1 MGVNITDWRYESLVR
16 ILSEEIGISASEI
29 YKLLDVLDKYA
40 LVEKLYLDMDVDF
53 DGKYLDY
60 PEWTQANANKD
71 SQLGSVYLG
80 YLFSVGISDVNG
92 LFKAFCNESG
102 MDIKDIDLPVKAIKL
117 ETELET
123 DVKATYGDLL
133 SFMGTDISIT
143 TASLL
148 YENTCN
154 ISVCTKDNNGGLIT
168 IKAKVNAD
176 KATAINCIKE
186 GLEEE
191 LSIDSILEDLITVSL
206 SVSDASSVV
215 KFSNEYS
222 YKDIDE
228 LFGAEEPY
236 EEMDY

>member
-1 MGVNITDWRYESLVR
+1 
-16 ILSEEIGISASEI
+16 
-29 YKLLDVLDKYA
+29 
-40 LVEKLYLDMDVDF
+40 
-53 DGKYLDY
+53 
-60 PEWTQANANKD
+60 
-71 SQLGSVYLG
+71 
-80 YLFSVGISDVNG
+80 
-92 LFKAFCNESG
+92 
-102 MDIKDIDLPVKAIKL
+102 
-117 ETELET
+117 
-123 DVKATYGDLL
+123 
-133 SFMGTDISIT
+133 MGTDISIT

-222 YKDIDE
+222 YKDILTILEIESLDE
-228 LFGAEEPY
+228 LFGAEEPN